1 MLFVIFHVCSC
12 FLIFF
17 SHINMK
23 LLIFLFKTVQTQLRT
38 KAKYLKSNNAK
49 EFAFTN
55 FLEGR
60 ETLLNFL
67 VSRDLN
73 KIL

>member
-1 MLFVIFHVCSC
+1 
-12 FLIFF
+12 
-17 SHINMK
+17 MK